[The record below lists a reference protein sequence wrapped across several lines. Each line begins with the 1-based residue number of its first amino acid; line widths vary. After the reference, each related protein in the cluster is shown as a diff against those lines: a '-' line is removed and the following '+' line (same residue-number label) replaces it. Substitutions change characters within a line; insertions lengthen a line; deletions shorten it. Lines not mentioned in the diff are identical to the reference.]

1 MLIKTLGYFI
11 KNVSEKAYQVL
22 TQDDTE
28 RPEHLGGVPAP
39 RINDMGE
46 TIDVSVLDNL
56 NESHDFII
64 IKAED
69 IDETDINS

>member
-28 RPEHLGGVPAP
+28 IPHEEIEMGLIDNHDHNEEFGIFIKEDSDDKDNKPSIK
-39 RINDMGE
+39 INFE
-46 TIDVSVLDNL
+46 
-56 NESHDFII
+56 
-64 IKAED
+64 
-69 IDETDINS
+69 